1 MERKIK
7 ILVVEGDLLKA
18 PGAILE
24 FYSKTLVGGIA
35 ARGGGW
41 HEYPRLAWGARP
53 YREETL
59 YAPSVDELKQKISRI
74 YPESKY
80 ILEYV

>member
-24 FYSKTLVGGIA
+24 FYSKSLVGGIY

-41 HEYPRLAWGARP
+41 HERPHWSWGARP

-59 YAPSVDELKQKISRI
+59 YAATVDELKQKISRI

>member
-1 MERKIK
+1 MEKIK
-7 ILVVEGDLLKA
+7 ILIVEGDLIRA

-24 FYSKTLVGGIA
+24 FYSKSLVGGIR

-41 HEYPRLAWGARP
+41 HTPPHWGWDIRP
-53 YREETL
+53 YYETII
-59 YAPSVDELKQKISRI
+59 YATSVDELKQKISRI
-74 YPESKY
+74 YSDKKY

>member
-1 MERKIK
+1 MEKIK
-7 ILVVEGDLLKA
+7 ILIVEGTLVRA

-24 FYSKTLVGGIA
+24 FYSKSLVGGIS

-41 HEYPRLAWGARP
+41 HIPPHWSWDIRP
-53 YREETL
+53 YREEII
-59 YAPSVDELKQKISRI
+59 YACSVDELKQKISRI
-74 YPESKY
+74 YSDEY